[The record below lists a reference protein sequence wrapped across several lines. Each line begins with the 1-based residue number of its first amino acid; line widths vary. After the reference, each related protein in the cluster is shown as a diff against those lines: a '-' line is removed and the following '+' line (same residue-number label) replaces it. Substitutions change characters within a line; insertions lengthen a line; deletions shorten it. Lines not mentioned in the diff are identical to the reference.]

1 MKQYKVSSTGFRGV
15 QETRS
20 GRYAAMIRING
31 KNTSLGTFDTDKQAA
46 RAYDQAVLKYNHST
60 TKLNFPQ
67 PTTNEIQ
74 IKVSE
79 SPGNNINMLT
89 GGLEAIEADG
99 EVEVEVEDMLESNDP
114 LLLSH
119 VSLTKDHSVSF
130 HPSTKFYGCYWRDGK
145 KTLRGFPTASGVDY
159 VTWVKNIRH
168 SSSTSPSPTTTAAPP
183 NKKKSKSNNEAT
195 SNNTATNQK
204 NSSVCVFVTIPKA
217 SRYANVVLA
226 ASLQAIRELPVTDVS
241 LMGKTMSKEQ
251 VVREIDEHV
260 VFAEV
265 NIDFMDNAG
274 TDSSCQIVEAVLQ
287 PRKPKKWTMPMHMG
301 NLRAQT
307 KLDMIHKPI
316 NTVSSFRKD
325 KELSKYLVVLR
336 VLVLATTEAPSLLS
350 PQEHQYTVVAACR
363 SPGFVIGSTRSLR
376 QKRATTPNVEE
387 QQNSS
392 LKIAKISS
400 SSSSSP
406 PSPSPPF
413 SSSSSSYSSS
423 SSSSSSDDNIS
434 TPGSNSPLPKHQLFS
449 QSSML
454 EKISAVS
461 DGIEQIEEE
470 FSALPVESLID
481 LPATQHR
488 KRSHEMMRHYSAAP
502 AK

>member
-1 MKQYKVSSTGFRGV
+1 MFTLSTHARWVNCFDLPEPVSSGAEDYWLTGLDGMLEYLEEQHDLTLDDLQSHHPQHDQLQAEIPRQPV
-15 QETRS
+15 
-20 GRYAAMIRING
+20 MPPM
-31 KNTSLGTFDTDKQAA
+31 SL
-46 RAYDQAVLKYNHST
+46 
-60 TKLNFPQ
+60 
-67 PTTNEIQ
+67 
-74 IKVSE
+74 VSE
-79 SPGNNINMLT
+79 SPSNNHINTLT
-89 GGLEAIEADG
+89 RRLEATEADG
-99 EVEVEVEDMLESNDP
+99 KVEVEDMLESNDP

-204 NSSVCVFVTIPKA
+204 NSSVCVSVTIPKA
-217 SRYANVVLA
+217 SRYVNVVLA

-265 NIDFMDNAG
+265 DIDSD
-274 TDSSCQIVEAVLQ
+274 DSSSDIDSSCCQIVEAVLQ
-287 PRKPKKWTMPMHMG
+287 PKKPKKWTMPMHMG

-400 SSSSSP
+400 SSSSP